1 MHNLNNPIPRH
12 ANVAKAHAI
21 VGPLEKTKKKK
32 KKIKSVIYLCKY
44 TIISWHLFTSSAIQ
58 YSKYIE

>member
-32 KKIKSVIYLCKY
+32 KKN
-44 TIISWHLFTSSAIQ
+44 
-58 YSKYIE
+58 